1 MYYMNN
7 FRANESD
14 IEEIF
19 KFTAKDIAIE
29 EENQIEF
36 SQMENGR
43 IWILTSNYHII

>member
-7 FRANESD
+7 FRTNESD

-19 KFTAKDIAIE
+19 KFTGKDIAIE

-36 SQMENGR
+36 SQM
-43 IWILTSNYHII
+43 